1 MTKTTFDKPSGFL
14 VHLTRLNVPCD
25 GGGFIK
31 FINDLNKPLN
41 QLCGKLEELPI
52 NDRTL
57 YFLSQKNSSVKIH
70 KNPLFS
76 FSYKLV
82 DYCYNITL
90 TDRNNSFFLQPKETL
105 ECYFK
110 IHLPYGNK
118 IILNLITNLKNQSDS
133 NIGDF
138 HELIDLSAPSSDIIN
153 KNFNIKK
160 CRGILIIIEMD
171 DKNDWLHCIESLS
184 LSKKIKIISKTNK
197 LIIRVVKNLNGDIY
211 SSVSFNSIQPSLF
224 IEYNAQSI
232 DSIVSQCAF
241 GWIASK
247 QFCVSAIEKSVTWS
261 EAEFDCTVN
270 GGHLASIRSD
280 SEQKIIDKLL
290 LNSPGYKDYTAYW
303 IGATDKSFEGDFRW
317 SDGFSF
323 TYSSR
328 YIYLHNNFFFF
339 FSNTSYFNFMSYS
352 LLLLFLCV
360 FIKKYFKFL
369 TILT

>member
-1 MTKTTFDKPSGFL
+1 MTTTLDKPSGYL

-31 FINDLNKPLN
+31 FNNDLNNLNNKPLN

-57 YFLSQKNSSVKIH
+57 YFYSHKSSSVKIH

-90 TDRNNSFFLQPKETL
+90 TDRNNSFFLQPKDTL

-133 NIGDF
+133 INGDF
-138 HELIDLSAPSSDIIN
+138 HINNNELIDLSAPSDIIN
-153 KNFNIKK
+153 NFNIKK
-160 CRGILIIIEMD
+160 CRGMLISIEM
-171 DKNDWLHCIESLS
+171 DKNDWLHCIEPLS
-184 LSKKIKIISKTNK
+184 LTKNIKIISKNNK

-211 SSVSFNSIQPSLF
+211 SSVSQNSIMPSLF

-241 GWIASK
+241 GWIAIK
-247 QFCVSAIEKSVTWS
+247 QFCVSAIENFMTWS
-261 EAEFDCTVN
+261 EAELDCTVK

-290 LNSPGYKDYTAYW
+290 LNSPGYKDYLAYW

-323 TYSSR
+323 LYSSR
-328 YIYLHNNFFFF
+328 Y
-339 FSNTSYFNFMSYS
+339 
-352 LLLLFLCV
+352 LF
-360 FIKKYFKFL
+360 
-369 TILT
+369 T

>member
-1 MTKTTFDKPSGFL
+1 MTTKLEKPSGFL

-25 GGGFIK
+25 GGGFIS
-31 FINDLNKPLN
+31 FNNDLSESYNYNNKPLN

-57 YFLSQKNSSVKIH
+57 YLISHKTSSIKIH

-118 IILNLITNLKNQSDS
+118 IILTLITNLKSNKSDLS
-133 NIGDF
+133 DLLSDAHHNINNN
-138 HELIDLSAPSSDIIN
+138 EIIDLSAPISDIIN
-153 KNFNIKK
+153 NFNIKK
-160 CRGILIIIEMD
+160 CRGMLINIEIL
-171 DKNDWLHCIESLS
+171 DKSDWFHCIEPLS
-184 LSKKIKIISKTNK
+184 LTKRLTIISKNNK

-211 SSVSFNSIQPSLF
+211 SSTSLNSIMPSLF

-241 GWIASK
+241 GWISVK
-247 QFCVSAIEKSVTWS
+247 QFCISAIEKALTWS
-261 EAEFDCTVN
+261 EAELDCSVN

-290 LNSPGYKDYTAYW
+290 LNSPGYKDYSAYW
-303 IGATDKSFEGDFRW
+303 IGASDKSFEGDFRW

-323 TYSSR
+323 IYSSR
-328 YIYLHNNFFFF
+328 YL
-339 FSNTSYFNFMSYS
+339 FN
-352 LLLLFLCV
+352 
-360 FIKKYFKFL
+360 
-369 TILT
+369 